1 MKFPEQNMNTIGN
14 ITTAVLALLFA
25 ATLLAC
31 GGKETSHAHE
41 GDKEEW
47 TCPMHPSVVSDRPG
61 ACPVCHMDLVKK
73 AEVKE
78 ISAAEEAMLRSVTL
92 SPAQRVLANIR
103 TVAATRRDLARPLD
117 VVGVVDFAEPL
128 QAAVSARFRGRIEK
142 LHVNFTGAIVRRG
155 QTLFEMYSPEL
166 VTTQQDY
173 LIALAS
179 RRDASTG
186 GNDTPDR
193 LLASIRDRL
202 VLHYGLDAGNIDQ
215 LEKSGTVQHSVAIPS
230 PISGTVTMKNVQ
242 EGRYVDEGTAVY
254 EIADL
259 SRVWVYVEVPE
270 QDLRF
275 VKAGQQATLR
285 SAAWSDEEFRGRVT
299 FIDPVMKQETRT
311 VRVRVECSNSGNR
324 LRPGMYVN
332 GSISTQPRET
342 LVVPV
347 NAVIRTGRRDV
358 LWVEAGENRFEPRTV
373 RLGTR
378 SGDWYEIVDGLEE
391 GEMVAESGGYL
402 LDSEST
408 LLHPEL
414 ASTAPSE
421 ASAQQVLG
429 DKKRQTLGTANAPR
443 EIKITVNFGY
453 TPEVV
458 KVTAG
463 ETVRLLFHRT
473 EDSKCTDEVVFPDFN
488 IRKALPAFR
497 STAVLLQPKKKG
509 TFTYS
514 CGMDMLHGTLV
525 VE

>member
-1 MKFPEQNMNTIGN
+1 MNTIRN
-14 ITTAVLALLFA
+14 ITASLLLMVLA
-25 ATLLAC
+25 ATLIAC

-41 GDKEEW
+41 GGKEEW

-73 AEVKE
+73 AEVKDM
-78 ISAAEEAMLRSVTL
+78 SAEDEAMLRSVTL

-103 TVAATRRDLARPLD
+103 TVAATRRDLARPLE

-142 LHVNFTGAIVRRG
+142 LHVNFTGAMVRRG

-179 RRDASTG
+179 RRDASASGSETQ
-186 GNDTPDR
+186 DR

-202 VLHYGLDAGNIDQ
+202 VLHYGLDARKIEQ
-215 LEKSGTVQHSVAIPS
+215 LEKNGTVQHSVAIPS

-242 EGRYVDEGTAVY
+242 EGRYVDDGTAVY

-275 VKAGQQATLR
+275 VKSGQQVTLR
-285 SAAWSDEEFRGRVT
+285 SAAWPDEEFRGRVT

-311 VRVRVECSNSGNR
+311 VRVRVECSNPGNR

-332 GSISTQPRET
+332 GSVSTQSRET

-373 RLGTR
+373 RLGAR
-378 SGDWYEIVDGLEE
+378 SGEWYEVLDGVEE
-391 GEMVAESGGYL
+391 GEMVAETGGYL

-408 LLHPEL
+408 LTHPEL
-414 ASTAPSE
+414 AASSPSE
-421 ASAQQVLG
+421 NSEQQADG
-429 DKKRQTLGTANAPR
+429 DKKRQTMGTASAPR

-453 TPEVV
+453 KPEVV
-458 KVTAG
+458 KVKAG

-473 EDSKCTDEVVFPDFN
+473 EDSKCTEEVVFPDFN

-497 STAVLLQPKKKG
+497 STAVQLQPKKKG